1 MGILAGVVILYNP
14 DEKVINNILSYIDY
28 VEKLYLIDNSDIVNK
43 NIINKLK
50 CIKKVQYIYNGE
62 NLGIS
67 ISLNK
72 ILRFINKKYKYLLT
86 MDQDSYFKEIYIDKY
101 VKQIK
106 FLEKN
111 NIISLSLNLKITN
124 IKENNDVTWK
134 YVNYCM
140 TSGNIINVSKFL
152 EIGGFDEDLFI
163 DEVDHEIC
171 YRLNKLGYKIVM
183 FKTGIY
189 MEHSLGQ
196 RKKIIGFY
204 YREHNYQRVYY
215 IIRNKLKIANKYK
228 DVRVRYYLSI
238 VKKILKILFLESDKI
253 KKMKS
258 VKMAIYDYKHKIFGK
273 KVFKY

>member
-28 VEKLYLIDNSDIVNK
+28 VERLYLIDNSDIVDK
-43 NIINKLK
+43 DIINKLK

-86 MDQDSYFKEIYIDKY
+86 MDQDSYFKKLYIERY

-124 IKENNDVTWK
+124 IKEKSDVTWK

-196 RKKIIGFY
+196 RKKFIGFY

-228 DVRVRYYLSI
+228 SVRVRYYLSI

-253 KKMKS
+253 KKIKS

-273 KVFKY
+273 KVFEY

>member
-1 MGILAGVVILYNP
+1 MSILAGMVILYNP
-14 DEKVINNILSYIDY
+14 DEKFINNILSYIDY
-28 VEKLYLIDNSDIVNK
+28 VERLYVIDNSENVNI
-43 NIINKLK
+43 NIIDKLK
-50 CIKKVQYIYNGE
+50 TIDKIDYIYNGG

-72 ILRFINKKYKYLLT
+72 VLNLAKNNYKYLLT
-86 MDQDSYFKEIYIDKY
+86 MDQDSYFKKIYIEKY
-101 VKQIK
+101 IKQIK
-106 FLEKN
+106 FLESN

-124 IKENNDVTWK
+124 VKENNNITWK
-134 YVNYCM
+134 YVKYCM
-140 TSGNIINVSKFL
+140 TSGNIININKFL

-171 YRLNKLGYKIVM
+171 YRLNNFGYKILM

-196 RKKIIGFY
+196 RKKFLGFY

-215 IIRNKLKIANKYK
+215 IIRNKLKIADEYNV
-228 DVRVRYYLSI
+228 VRVRYYLSI

-253 KKMKS
+253 RKMKS
-258 VKMAIYDYKHKIFGK
+258 VKIAIYDYKHKIFGK